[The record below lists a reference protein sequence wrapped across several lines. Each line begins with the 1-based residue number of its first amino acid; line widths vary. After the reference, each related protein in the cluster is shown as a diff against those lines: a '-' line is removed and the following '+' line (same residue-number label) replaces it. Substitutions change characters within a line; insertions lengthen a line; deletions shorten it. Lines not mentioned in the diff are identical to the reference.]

1 VVETVFRIKQHQ
13 CGLLWA
19 TLKPTL
25 LVVSLLFAGSF
36 VKTLH
41 AADARKAP
49 NFVIINCDNLGYGD
63 VGCFGSKKHRT
74 PHIDQMAAEGMRLT
88 SFYSAS
94 AVCTPS
100 RAALMTGCYPRRVNM
115 HVGDN
120 NGIVLFPVSR
130 KGLHPDEVT
139 IAEVLQTRGYATI
152 CIGKWHLGRKLAGP
166 QAQTPLNCASA
177 PARRGG
183 VPEQF
188 RPSSCMLHS

>member
-1 VVETVFRIKQHQ
+1 VVETVFRIKQQQ
-13 CGLLWA
+13 CGLRWA

-25 LVVSLLFAGSF
+25 LVVSLLFA
-36 VKTLH
+36 
-41 AADARKAP
+41 
-49 NFVIINCDNLGYGD
+49 
-63 VGCFGSKKHRT
+63 
-74 PHIDQMAAEGMRLT
+74 
-88 SFYSAS
+88 
-94 AVCTPS
+94 
-100 RAALMTGCYPRRVNM
+100 
-115 HVGDN
+115 
-120 NGIVLFPVSR
+120 VSR